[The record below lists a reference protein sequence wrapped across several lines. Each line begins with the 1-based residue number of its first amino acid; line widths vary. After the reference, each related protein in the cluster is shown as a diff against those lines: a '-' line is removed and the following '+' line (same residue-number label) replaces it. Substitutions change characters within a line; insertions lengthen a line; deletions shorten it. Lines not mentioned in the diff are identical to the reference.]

1 MKTNGKVIVERQ
13 PITRRILFLTL
24 FGLSSIACAPKTA
37 MAQPQEPQESC
48 DMEKEPSKEEVKES
62 IAGMRSEPQSV
73 DTGNFLNSIQTD
85 LIDKN
90 TSSVNTDVEYAKFL
104 EYGTVNIT
112 ARQHFRNTE
121 ERTKDKVRE
130 EIDNAVKKAVE

>member
-1 MKTNGKVIVERQ
+1 MPTVLGTSGKVVTYELRGIAETINELTKKGKMVENEVELALVRAA
-13 PITRRILFLTL
+13 TFV
-24 FGLSSIACAPKTA
+24 
-37 MAQPQEPQESC
+37 
-48 DMEKEPSKEEVKES
+48 KEEVKES